1 MNKLKE
7 NFHILRVDVNMNLMT
22 PTKIEHNL
30 KVPQKL
36 EMPYFLK
43 NKYHFQKLKMV
54 KIATFYIINAIVAA
68 TIQRTETFHDTIC
81 SPKYVLS
88 SL

>member
-1 MNKLKE
+1 
-7 NFHILRVDVNMNLMT
+7 MT

-36 EMPYFLK
+36 EMPYFRK

-54 KIATFYIINAIVAA
+54 KIATFYIINAIVAV
-68 TIQRTETFHDTIC
+68 TIQRRKEFKDGNF
-81 SPKYVLS
+81 
-88 SL
+88 SLYNLQS